1 MAIGSITGSS
11 GSSDPTSPV
20 RTRCC
25 WRRRS
30 ARSSPR
36 GAGAPTSS
44 IASASEVDGKTVPT
58 SSQLWT
64 ALLDWRSQTRRRLS
78 AHYDLVSSRYR
89 LSAFITGASLKLNK
103 KAGRSPLLTCSQKVQ
118 VGTVNTS
125 LSSQTNRWSPTIE
138 KPAPSTT

>member
-20 RTRCC
+20 RARRC

-44 IASASEVDGKTVPT
+44 IASASEGDGKTVPT

-64 ALLDWRSQTRRRLS
+64 ALLDWGSQTRRRLS
-78 AHYDLVSSRYR
+78 AQLRSCFIAVQAQRLHHRCVAEAEQEGWAVAVVDVLAESPGRYR
-89 LSAFITGASLKLNK
+89 EYVLVFPGEPLVAHDRE
-103 KAGRSPLLTCSQKVQ
+103 AGTLDH
-118 VGTVNTS
+118 
-125 LSSQTNRWSPTIE
+125 
-138 KPAPSTT
+138 